1 MTTKYSELIE
11 PIINTLNIDDIKKN
25 IIRGRFL
32 NEVNLYDGKITSVKK
47 WYDFFRFTITM
58 GSILLPA
65 LLSIGQMDPTKLPKN
80 FDQVSYWG
88 SWILSLT
95 VTVSNGFLQLFSLDK
110 NYFMYSLVSE
120 NLKTEGWQYFQLSGK
135 YEDMP
140 DHSSGYKIFCKS
152 IESIKRKQIEQEYAG
167 GKSADKKK
175 KFDFDKNLNNNL
187 PTQYKIKS
195 LENNSSTPSES
206 EPEPEP
212 EPEVKVEPKPEV
224 KVEPKPEVKVEPK
237 PEVKVEPKPEV
248 KVESEPESKL
258 SSKKKNNQEKKKKEE
273 KEEKE
278 EIVE

>member
-11 PIINTLNIDDIKKN
+11 PIINTLNIDDTKKN

-32 NEVNLYDGKITSVKK
+32 NEVNLYDSKIVSVKK
-47 WYDFFRFTITM
+47 WYDFFRFNITM

-80 FDQVSYWG
+80 FEQISYWG

-140 DHSSGYKIFCKS
+140 DHSFGYKIFCKS
-152 IESIKRKQIEQEYAG
+152 VESIKRKQIEQEYAG

-175 KFDFDKNLNNNL
+175 KFDFDKNLKDNL
-187 PTQYKIKS
+187 PIEYKPKESNTVNKPKKS
-195 LENNSSTPSES
+195 ESEEVSEAEPES
-206 EPEPEP
+206 EPEAEP
-212 EPEVKVEPKPEV
+212 
-224 KVEPKPEVKVEPK
+224 
-237 PEVKVEPKPEV
+237 
-248 KVESEPESKL
+248 ESEPEAEPESTTK
-258 SSKKKNNQEKKKKEE
+258 SKKKSKQQKSKNDEE
-273 KEEKE
+273 
-278 EIVE
+278 V